1 MLQQQQLLF
10 QQQRTLIQ
18 NIADTVQDSYALA
31 AAIGRLTARD
41 LALDVTLYD
50 PASHLKEVK
59 WKMIGTE

>member
-41 LALDVTLYD
+41 LALDVELYD
-50 PASHLKEVK
+50 PAVHLKEVK
-59 WKMIGTE
+59 WKTIGTE